1 MAPRGGR
8 GGSGGRVGSPGS
20 GESGPRIDDGIEFEF
35 RPSIGLSARRIDTF
49 GLSIASF
56 REPLKRS
63 IQQVLAPSFRKNF
76 EAGGRPTRWEPLSDV
91 TVEMRGS
98 AQPILVRSG
107 LLKRTIQQFNIWTVD
122 RTKAA
127 LLDLPQKI
135 WYGKIHQAG
144 YGSRGSGQTKAAGI
158 PARPFVMVQDEDY
171 EAIDRVFDR
180 WFMERMAVSKAFEPG
195 SRGRRR

>member
-8 GGSGGRVGSPGS
+8 RGGAGSPGS

-49 GLSIASF
+49 GLQIQSF

-76 EAGGRPTRWEPLSDV
+76 EAEGRPQRWEPLSEA
-91 TVEMRGS
+91 TLEIRGS
-98 AQPILVRSG
+98 SHPILVRSG

-144 YGSRGSGQTKAAGI
+144 YGRRGSGQSRAAGI

-180 WFMERMAVSKAFEPG
+180 WFAERAAISGAFTPG
-195 SRGRRR
+195 RGGRR